1 MNTVLK
7 VTPEKLIEAAEQFS
21 LAENNIRGIT
31 TEMTNIVEGFKTI
44 WQGEAATGFANRF
57 NMLSDDM
64 EKLYSM
70 IRDHAS
76 NLTEIAKEYANAEE
90 ESAQQANALG
100 TEAIS

>member
-7 VTPEKLIEAAEQFS
+7 VTPEKLLEAAEQFS
-21 LAENNIRGIT
+21 MAESNIRGIT
-31 TEMTNIVEGFKTI
+31 MEMTNTVDGFKTI
-44 WQGEAATGFANRF
+44 WQGEAATGFSNRF

-70 IRDHAS
+70 IRNHAL
-76 NLTEIAKEYANAEE
+76 NLTEIANEYRAAEE
-90 ESAQQANALG
+90 DTTQKANSLG